1 MAEKVFS
8 FITHCSFFET
18 DFCIPVQEGPK
29 DYPDTPKQA
38 QSSHLYSSYEA
49 TCALK

>member
-1 MAEKVFS
+1 MKEKEFS
-8 FITHCSFFET
+8 FIRTAVSLKPIFAFR
-18 DFCIPVQEGPK
+18 FRK